1 MQIFDPTAC
10 VNVFADTDNGCNLF
24 GATTTAEEDLNR
36 NENFNLKLYINRPIN
51 CWFSAASP

>member
-1 MQIFDPTAC
+1 MQIFDPRAC

-36 NENFNLKLYINRPIN
+36 NENFNLN
-51 CWFSAASP
+51 FT